1 MRQKLLKNSVEVQI
15 ARNRL
20 PALDGLRG
28 LAALGVVLFHS
39 GFNVQLLGFFPL
51 QIIYN
56 AFAVGPNSVQVLF
69 VLSGFLMAYLYQNV
83 KSPLAFL
90 QKRYLRIIPALSVV
104 VIYIWLTKIF
114 IKDLVWYQKVPIF
127 IAAVLLYLFVW
138 RGARKLLGKY
148 KLGRKIFFLFVLVQI
163 VTATILT
170 IFIPRITHNETVPI
184 NQLFRDLTVLLANV
198 TLTTPFSQHQ
208 ILLDSVFW
216 SLFLEI
222 LFYILFPFLVAP
234 LIHFCKKSGWS
245 ITIVVIL
252 IIGKILLDL
261 DAALSPLNSFLE
273 INIARSN
280 GFVVGVLVGTL
291 YFSKSL
297 TFERIKRFVE
307 RRTVSVVI
315 LFLFFAMQWGDTTLS
330 GHNKQPIEIMNL
342 YYVLSSWII
351 GLTIVAAISKTF
363 INKIF
368 SLRIFTFLGMI
379 SYSMYL
385 FHHSVFDWMSQIF
398 DPIKEQLGANIFL
411 GLFYVFVSLF
421 VVIISSY
428 FLFKLIESLY
438 FVEKKNIQEAIGST
452 LFMKLPP
459 FLENKKVKIITAC
472 SVVLVVII
480 FIYTAVF
487 PFPFLVEQKK
497 LDKEVN
503 KGRYVVLTDR
513 NFDISVTPSYQYL
526 SIVAMHLWYGESAT
540 KTIENSKIPALLKFE
555 LVDSKNTVVSHSE
568 REAYKVEGSPNFLF
582 GFVPQPDSMNNK
594 YIVRLSVI
602 GGNSHDYV
610 QVDTRKPITL
620 LYSPEGSK
628 LLTIFNIAINRFLII
643 FSIPQAL
650 FATGSVLA
658 ICILMIRAE
667 RKK

>member
-291 YFSKSL
+291 YFSKSV
-297 TFERIKRFVE
+297 TFDRIKRFVE

-315 LFLFFAMQWGDTTLS
+315 LFLFFAMQWGDTVLS
-330 GHNKQPIEIMNL
+330 GHNKQPIEIMNI
-342 YYVLSSWII
+342 YYLISSWVI

-385 FHHSVFDWMSQIF
+385 FHHSVFDWMAQLF
-398 DPIKEQLGANIFL
+398 DPIKEQLGVNIFL
-411 GLFYVFVSLF
+411 GLLYVFVCLF
-421 VVIISSY
+421 VVIVSSY
-428 FLFKLIESLY
+428 FVFKLIESLY
-438 FVEKKNIQEAIGST
+438 FLEKKNIQEVIRNTSVT
-452 LFMKLPP
+452 RLPGV
-459 FLENKKVKIITAC
+459 LRNKRVKIVAAT
-472 SVVLVVII
+472 SVTLVIII
-480 FIYTAVF
+480 FIYTAIF
-487 PFPFLVEQKK
+487 PFPFLVEQKTF
-497 LDKEVN
+497 DPTIN
-503 KGRYVVLTDR
+503 KARHIVLTHK
-513 NFDISVTPSYQYL
+513 NFDVPITSSYQNL

-540 KTIENSKIPALLKFE
+540 KTIDNRKRPAILKFS
-555 LVDSKNTVVSHSE
+555 LIDSKNTIVSHSE
-568 REAYKVEGSPNFLF
+568 REAYKVEGSPDFLF
-582 GFVPQPDSMNNK
+582 GFVPQPDSINSK
-594 YIVRLSVI
+594 YIIRLNTI

-610 QVDTRKPITL
+610 EINTKKPITL

-628 LLTIFNIAINRFLII
+628 IMTVLNVIINRILIV
-643 FSIPQAL
+643 FTLPEAL
-650 FATGSVLA
+650 FAIVSILGIS
-658 ICILMIRAE
+658 ILMIRFE
-667 RKK
+667 RK